1 MGEEIVIETSSGD
14 SEDEEER
21 LLRKQ
26 ERIQALGEEYLS
38 VQKKEVETM
47 QKDLKKLQTT
57 DQKSEYQ
64 GLADHPIKAI
74 KNPIVSQAEK
84 VAEPPIDFFDNE
96 DGFWDEFI
104 AERRQRNFGAMEI
117 NFLPRLKH

>member
-47 QKDLKKLQTT
+47 QKDLKKL
-57 DQKSEYQ
+57 
-64 GLADHPIKAI
+64 
-74 KNPIVSQAEK
+74 
-84 VAEPPIDFFDNE
+84 
-96 DGFWDEFI
+96 
-104 AERRQRNFGAMEI
+104 
-117 NFLPRLKH
+117 

>member
-1 MGEEIVIETSSGD
+1 M
-14 SEDEEER
+14 
-21 LLRKQ
+21 
-26 ERIQALGEEYLS
+26 
-38 VQKKEVETM
+38 
-47 QKDLKKLQTT
+47 
-57 DQKSEYQ
+57 
-64 GLADHPIKAI
+64 ADHPIKAI